1 MGCLIGHSN
10 KIDTAT
16 LSGGS
21 WTTSLPLNFI
31 KTRLLGKVART
42 TDTATTSSTFNID
55 FGVAR
60 DIRVASIVNHNI
72 SLFGK
77 VVISASEDNFTTTA
91 YTSGEIEAWPAVYSF
106 GTLEWEDDAWWSG
119 TYTAEDAEGYTTN
132 ITHIIPNLAYY
143 RYWRIDIIDSLN
155 PAGYIQLGRVFLGP
169 AWQPTR
175 NAEVGLSLGWATDT
189 TVQKALSG
197 TKYFQRRN
205 PYRVTNFTLNV
216 IDIDEALNRAFEI
229 DKRMGIDG
237 EILWIQETQDT
248 VHALRR
254 RYLGTMRELSLIEF
268 PYVGLGKKSYSIEE
282 TV

>member
-1 MGCLIGHSN
+1 MGCLIGYSN
-10 KIDTAT
+10 KLDSAT
-16 LSGGS
+16 LTGGS
-21 WTTSLPLNFI
+21 WTTSLPLNFL
-31 KTRLLGKVART
+31 KTRLLGQVART
-42 TDTATTSSTFNID
+42 ANTLQASSTFNID
-55 FGVAR
+55 FGVPR
-60 DIRVASIVNHNI
+60 DIRVASLVNHNI
-72 SLFGK
+72 SIFGK
-77 VVISASEDNFTTTA
+77 VIISASEDNFATTA

-132 ITHIIPNLAYY
+132 VTHIIPQLAYY
-143 RYWRIDIIDSLN
+143 RYWRIQIIDETN
-155 PAGYIQLGRVFLGP
+155 ADGYIQLGRVFLGS

-175 NAEVGLSLGWATDT
+175 DAEVGLALGWESAT

-205 PYRVTNFTLNV
+205 PYRVTRFTLNV
-216 IDIDEALNRAFEI
+216 INIDEALNMAFEI

-237 EILWIQETQDT
+237 EILWIQDVNDT

-282 TV
+282 IV